1 VASGLP
7 DLPPF
12 DTRQVVERLQE
23 RGVESAQAGAIV
35 DALVDATQRLVTKRD
50 LEEATKTLATTSALE
65 TLATDIQKSINA
77 ATWKFLG
84 GVGVILAIFRW
95 LLPG

>member
-1 VASGLP
+1 MEP
-7 DLPPF
+7 
-12 DTRQVVERLQE
+12 
-23 RGVESAQAGAIV
+23 AQAGAIV

-50 LEEATKTLATTSALE
+50 LDEATKPLATASELE
-65 TLATDIQKSINA
+65 KLATEIHKSINT